1 MTDQNIDTN
10 PETNSRI
17 LVADDNEV
25 NQKIAQL
32 ILQKADYRVDVVE
45 NGQQAVEARQ
55 QNHYDLILM
64 DIQMPLMDGLTATEE
79 IRKWEKMLKA
89 QSSNLKGK
97 DPDEPSAIS
106 LQPSARAQPGQMQNE
121 IGKDSD
127 SNSDFA
133 SPELVEGRIPTS
145 EFKEVPIL
153 AMTGSATEKSFNER
167 LYPGMNGCIGK
178 PLQRDLLLS
187 SVQKWIRKESETRTN
202 ENPGGETLLKDIRPG
217 ENPFPLDL
225 DRAIQEFMGEKEIL
239 YDVLQKFVTSAGYQ
253 IDNIRQS
260 ILCFDY
266 GEIGSEAHAI
276 KGAAANLTAD
286 KLAGLA
292 SDLEHAAKKQ
302 QPDKVGKL
310 AGKLEREFLN
320 LEEYIQQLPDV

>member
-1 MTDQNIDTN
+1 
-10 PETNSRI
+10 
-17 LVADDNEV
+17 
-25 NQKIAQL
+25 
-32 ILQKADYRVDVVE
+32 
-45 NGQQAVEARQ
+45 
-55 QNHYDLILM
+55 
-64 DIQMPLMDGLTATEE
+64 
-79 IRKWEKMLKA
+79 
-89 QSSNLKGK
+89 
-97 DPDEPSAIS
+97 
-106 LQPSARAQPGQMQNE
+106 
-121 IGKDSD
+121 
-127 SNSDFA
+127 
-133 SPELVEGRIPTS
+133 
-145 EFKEVPIL
+145 
-153 AMTGSATEKSFNER
+153 MTGSATEKSFNER

-178 PLQRDLLLS
+178 PLQRDHLLS
-187 SVQKWIRKESETRTN
+187 SVQKWIRRESETRTN

-260 ILCFDY
+260 ILCLDY

>member
-1 MTDQNIDTN
+1 MTDQNINTN

-17 LVADDNEV
+17 LVADDNEA
-25 NQKIAQL
+25 NRKIAQL
-32 ILQKADYRVDVVE
+32 ILQRDGFRVDVVE
-45 NGQQAVEARQ
+45 NGQLAVEACQ

-64 DIQMPLMDGLTATEE
+64 DIQMPVMDGLTATEE
-79 IRKWEKMLKA
+79 IRKWEKKLKV
-89 QSSNLKGK
+89 QSTKLKGK

-106 LQPSARAQPGQMQNE
+106 FQPSARAQPGRMQNE

-127 SNSDFA
+127 SNSAF
-133 SPELVEGRIPTS
+133 RIPTS

-153 AMTGSATEKSFNER
+153 AMTGSAANGSFDEK
-167 LYPGMNGCIGK
+167 LYPGMNDCIGK

-187 SVQKWIRKESETRTN
+187 SVQKWIRKESKTRAN
-202 ENPGGETLLKDIRPG
+202 ENPEGETLLKDIRPG

-225 DRAIQEFMGEKEIL
+225 DRAIKEFMGEKEIL

-260 ILCFDY
+260 IQGFDY
-266 GEIGSEAHAI
+266 GEIGSEAHTI

-292 SDLEHAAKKQ
+292 SDLEQAAKKQ
-302 QPDKVGKL
+302 QPDEVGKL